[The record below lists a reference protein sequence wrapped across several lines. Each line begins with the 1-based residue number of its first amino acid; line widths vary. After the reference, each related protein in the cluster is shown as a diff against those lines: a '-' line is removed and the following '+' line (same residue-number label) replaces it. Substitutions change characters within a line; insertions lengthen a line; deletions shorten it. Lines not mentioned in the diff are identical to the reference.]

1 MLRSSVLLVAFA
13 LLVSLV
19 QNTAAVHIPRK
30 NEISQVS
37 EDLLHYAL
45 HAVHPNF
52 KDGVFASNQQAMEAL
67 EQENK
72 ELASKVYA
80 LAKRQANTT
89 TPVVPITPTPP
100 ERTTPIVEPTT
111 PFLTTQTSSFE
122 SVVTTNGQ
130 RSTFT
135 AVTVIVRTQ
144 TPTPPVGQQ
153 TTVNPQLQSLGV
165 RTRESSLMLFLLVM
179 GVGFASLWMCFW

>member
-1 MLRSSVLLVAFA
+1 
-13 LLVSLV
+13 
-19 QNTAAVHIPRK
+19 
-30 NEISQVS
+30 
-37 EDLLHYAL
+37 
-45 HAVHPNF
+45 VHPNF

-72 ELASKVYA
+72 DLASRVYA

-89 TPVVPITPTPP
+89 TPVVPVTPTTPAK
-100 ERTTPIVEPTT
+100 TTPIVQPTT
-111 PFLTTQTSSFE
+111 PFVTTQTSSFE

-144 TPTPPVGQQ
+144 TPSHAGSSG
-153 TTVNPQLQSLGV
+153 TTVNPQLQSMGV
-165 RTRESSLMLFLLVM
+165 RTGEPSVLLFLLVM
-179 GVGFASLWMCFW
+179 GVGFVSLWMCLW

>member
-1 MLRSSVLLVAFA
+1 
-13 LLVSLV
+13 V
-19 QNTAAVHIPRK
+19 QNTAAAHIPKK
-30 NEISQVS
+30 NEIQQIS

-72 ELASKVYA
+72 ELASRVYA

-89 TPVVPITPTPP
+89 TPVVPVTPTTPP
-100 ERTTPIVEPTT
+100 RTTPIVEPTT
-111 PFLTTQTSSFE
+111 PFVTTQTSSFE
-122 SVVTTNGQ
+122 SVVMTNGQ

-135 AVTVIVRTQ
+135 AVTVVVRTQ
-144 TPTPPVGQQ
+144 TPSRPAGQQ

-165 RTRESSLMLFLLVM
+165 RTSQPSMMWFLLVM
-179 GVGFASLWMCFW
+179 GIGFASLWMCFW

>member
-1 MLRSSVLLVAFA
+1 MIKPSLLLLAFA
-13 LLVSLV
+13 FLLLLV
-19 QNTAAVHIPRK
+19 QNTAGAHIPRR
-30 NEISQVS
+30 NGLAQVS

-89 TPVVPITPTPP
+89 TPGVPPP
-100 ERTTPIVEPTT
+100 PAKTTPIVEPTT
-111 PFLTTQTSSFE
+111 PFVTTQTSSFE

-135 AVTVIVRTQ
+135 AVTVVVRTQ
-144 TPTPPVGQQ
+144 TPSRSPGQG
-153 TTVNPQLQSLGV
+153 TTVNPQLQSMGV
-165 RTRESSLMLFLLVM
+165 RTGEPSVLLFLLVM

>member
-1 MLRSSVLLVAFA
+1 
-13 LLVSLV
+13 V
-19 QNTAAVHIPRK
+19 QNTAAAHIPK
-30 NEISQVS
+30 KSEIHQIS

-72 ELASKVYA
+72 ELASRVYA

-89 TPVVPITPTPP
+89 TPVAPVTPVTPP
-100 ERTTPIVEPTT
+100 RTTPIVEPTT
-111 PFLTTQTSSFE
+111 PFVTTQTSSFE

-135 AVTVIVRTQ
+135 AVTVVVRTQ
-144 TPTPPVGQQ
+144 TPSRPAGQQ
-153 TTVNPQLQSLGV
+153 TTVNPQLQSVGV
-165 RTRESSLMLFLLVM
+165 RTSQPSMIWFLLVM
-179 GVGFASLWMCFW
+179 GIGVTSLWMCFW